1 MFLFLF
7 LPALLIV
14 AMLLIVGPAVL
25 PFAVLAAVV
34 FSVYHV
40 VDRHHRSGPDVHTH

>member
-7 LPALLIV
+7 LPVLLIV

-25 PFAVLAAVV
+25 PFAVVAALV
-34 FSVYHV
+34 FWIYHMV
-40 VDRHHRSGPDVHTH
+40 IRHHGAGHDAQAH